1 MSNSARQL
9 LTDGRER
16 PYWDYFTIKQCT
28 IADEAG
34 IGPARSQGPYGNI
47 AKKPYVMH
55 TTQPVPAHPF

>member
-1 MSNSARQL
+1 MSNIHLFNSARQL

-34 IGPARSQGPYGNI
+34 IGPARSQGSCGNI
-47 AKKPYVMH
+47 AKKPH
-55 TTQPVPAHPF
+55 A